1 MNKKIIHLISLAL
14 CLCLALSSCS
24 NKEKQRVENSREK
37 SQTEE
42 TTNKDEEKEKNKDKL
57 EKKEEAKDKKEV
69 TDESE
74 DYKKAGLLYNK
85 ILDNIDSYEFSD
97 MGEDA
102 EITYTYDLVYTRS
115 SDIPDL
121 LVAQNTEYGLSY
133 LKIFSPNDDF
143 TKEISADEII
153 TIGVA
158 SAGGFRGVISQNAD
172 FTSLL
177 YTTFLSG
184 TGEGKE
190 EEITTYIK
198 DDSLKINRDILWE
211 GNISDK
217 AKDEAH
223 MIYFSDIDDREKI
236 ESLASNK
243 NEDFRKVLSEIKKKE
258 EADNNEDSAIKEED
272 IQSSSQEQVDS
283 DQTVVSGVV
292 RVFNHDEMI
301 EYQDINPELLP
312 DMGEIYVVLF
322 ADEAVDITLLTG
334 AGDGYHT
341 NTSDMISLPT
351 DMDIYQDQHITIS
364 FGPDDGH
371 WQSDFSLPINA
382 ARMRE
387 VNVIE

>member
-1 MNKKIIHLISLAL
+1 MNRKIIHLISLYL

-24 NKEKQRVENSREK
+24 NKEKQKVENSTGK

-42 TTNKDEEKEKNKDKL
+42 TTSKDVEKGKDKL
-57 EKKEEAKDKKEV
+57 EKKEEAKDKKEE
-69 TDESE
+69 TDKSE

-85 ILDNIDSYEFSD
+85 ILDNIDSYEFNYL
-97 MGEDA
+97 GEDQ
-102 EITYTYDLVYTRS
+102 EVTYTYDLVYTKS

-121 LVAQNTEYGLSY
+121 VVAQNTEYYGLSY
-133 LKIFSPNDDF
+133 LKIFSHKDDF
-143 TKEISADEII
+143 SKEIYTDEII
-153 TIGVA
+153 DIGVA

-258 EADNNEDSAIKEED
+258 EADNNEDSIVKEED

-292 RVFNHDEMI
+292 RVFNHDQMI

>member
-153 TIGVA
+153 TIGIA

-198 DDSLKINRDILWE
+198 DDSLKLNRDILWE
-211 GNISDK
+211 GNISNK
-217 AKDEAH
+217 AKNEAH
-223 MIYFSDIDDREKI
+223 KIYFSDIDDR
-236 ESLASNK
+236 
-243 NEDFRKVLSEIKKKE
+243 
-258 EADNNEDSAIKEED
+258 
-272 IQSSSQEQVDS
+272 
-283 DQTVVSGVV
+283 
-292 RVFNHDEMI
+292 
-301 EYQDINPELLP
+301 
-312 DMGEIYVVLF
+312 
-322 ADEAVDITLLTG
+322 
-334 AGDGYHT
+334 
-341 NTSDMISLPT
+341 
-351 DMDIYQDQHITIS
+351 
-364 FGPDDGH
+364 
-371 WQSDFSLPINA
+371 
-382 ARMRE
+382 
-387 VNVIE
+387 